1 MSEEKNTAPG
11 DTDSVHSSPI
21 THHSSLVSEPTLRRI
36 CAELI
41 ALRERTDRQHRLFEQ
56 TLSQTR
62 DDLQSRFDRFAAD
75 SQHAYQML
83 RDELTGEKRHSLVL
97 LNALADLALDL
108 QKIASARPPL
118 ADGSPAAG
126 WADGVTGTARC
137 AEAALG
143 QFGVHRYDAIVGSAY
158 QPALHERVGSRPME
172 GMGPLLVARQIEPG
186 YASQQPDFVLR
197 RAKVLITE

>member
-1 MSEEKNTAPG
+1 MSDRIPEG
-11 DTDSVHSSPI
+11 DSSPI
-21 THHSSLVSEPTLRRI
+21 PYPSSLIPAEPTLRRI

-56 TLSQTR
+56 DLSQTR

-108 QKIASARPPL
+108 QKIAVARPPL
-118 ADGSPAAG
+118 ADGSPAAA
-126 WADGVTGTARC
+126 WADGVTGTARR

-143 QFGVHRYDAIVGSAY
+143 QFGVHRYDAVVGSAY
-158 QPALHERVGSRPME
+158 QPALHERVGSRAME
-172 GMGPLLVARQIEPG
+172 GMGPLLVARQVEPG

-197 RAKVLITE
+197 RAKVLIPE